1 MGLNVRVRQSVQIG
15 GRLAAGTGLEVS
27 NYCQHSSM
35 SGAVVVQA
43 KFRKDRTH
51 VSLHSS
57 LREPERTSDDRVGVA
72 LCRLP
77 EYFHPTHGEVVE
89 TRRCRSRAN
98 EGSDHCRVEGRTAV
112 GHAAHSIRKFV
123 KVENAVR
130 EEIPDLGVLPI
141 RSRQCRNWMC

>member
-1 MGLNVRVRQSVQIG
+1 MGLNVSVRQSVQIG

-35 SGAVVVQA
+35 SGAVVLQA

-112 GHAAHSIRKFV
+112 GHVAHSIRKFV